1 MRKPILTAVA
11 ALFLGAASANAQPVS
26 VNYTV
31 TGSAGNWLLNFSVTN
46 SLVGAVSDMGVYMF
60 GIQAP
65 GASKK
70 AQPAGWS
77 RLGFTMPMASGNSYA
92 VSWVDGSM
100 AGVKAGDTK
109 GGFQLWLNNQTAP
122 TTFKYYAFGFSQSL
136 ANLGADWTD
145 FNPSWEGVAQGNFP
159 QVNEV
164 TIDPQQVET
173 PTSTVP
179 EPSKYALM
187 AAGLLAIGFGARRHR
202 AA

>member
-11 ALFLGAASANAQPVS
+11 AMFLGAASANAQPVA

-31 TGSAGNWLLNFSVTN
+31 TGSANNWVLNFSVTN
-46 SLVGAVSDMGVYMF
+46 GLVGSMADMGVYMF
-60 GIQAP
+60 GVQAP
-65 GASKK
+65 SSVTTS
-70 AQPAGWS
+70 QPAGWS

-100 AGVKAGDTK
+100 SGVKAGDTK
-109 GGFQLWLNNQTAP
+109 GGFQMFLNTLTAP
-122 TTFKYYAFGFSQSL
+122 TTFKYYAFGYSQTL

-145 FNPSWEGVAQGNFP
+145 FNPSWEGVAQGSSP
-159 QVNEV
+159 QVNVV
-164 TIDPQQVET
+164 TLDQPM

-179 EPSKYALM
+179 EPSTYALM
-187 AAGLLAIGFGARRHR
+187 AAGLLAIGFGARRRR